1 MIWNLTKTEKD
12 KAQITIYGP
21 IKDFSSFFSDSGTSP
36 QKIMKDLDELANVK
50 EITVRINSGG
60 GSAFAGLAI
69 FELLRAHGAKIITR
83 NDGLAASAAS
93 IILMA
98 GDVIIMGTGS
108 MTMAHNPWTR
118 VEGESKD
125 LRAAADLLDRV
136 GESLINVYSSRT
148 KKSREDLRDMMNKTT
163 WMTAEEAVNMG
174 FADEIDQKFVVAAS
188 IQGENA
194 VFNEQ
199 KFELSCFAEAP
210 ELPVKSEELI
220 EPNVAINED
229 PVTKEEPVKQ
239 EIEKEEDTVKDLE
252 ELKAKHPAI
261 FEAAIQ
267 SGVDQERG
275 RIKALDELIMPGN
288 AELINKAKYETFA
301 TAEKTAVDILKADN
315 QRRINAG
322 ANLQVDSNA
331 SGIDTVVST
340 EAEAFTDKTKADDAQ
355 ADKISAAANKKRTGR
370 TVTNE

>member
-1 MIWNLTKTEKD
+1 
-12 KAQITIYGP
+12 
-21 IKDFSSFFSDSGTSP
+21 
-36 QKIMKDLDELANVK
+36 MKDLDELANVK

-125 LRAAADLLDRV
+125 LRVAADLLDRV